1 MDVAFVQDFLDVGVG
16 FDSAVAEL
24 LDADHGWLELLAEA
38 GLQHGHD
45 LRLRLAPKDAA
56 IPLPSK
62 RVRVDLERPYRRGE
76 EWVLPFHWMAT
87 AVPALFPAMEA
98 ELDVA
103 PLGAG
108 DVRLTFSGR
117 YRPPLGGIGEAIDTV
132 ILHRVVEHTVRTFL
146 RGLGDAL
153 QCAAA
158 ASAGSVSSA

>member
-1 MDVAFVQDFLDVGVG
+1 MAFVQDFLDVRVE
-16 FDSAVAEL
+16 FDAAVAEL
-24 LDADHGWLELLAEA
+24 LDADHGWLELLAEK

-45 LRLRLAPKDAA
+45 LRLRLAPKDAT

-76 EWVLPFHWMAT
+76 DWVLPFHWTAT

-103 PLGAG
+103 PLGAD

-117 YRPPLGGIGEAIDTV
+117 YRPPLGGIGEAIDSV
-132 ILHRVVEHTVRTFL
+132 ALHRVVEHSVRTFL
-146 RGLGDAL
+146 AALGDAL
-153 QCAAA
+153 QRAAA
-158 ASAGSVSSA
+158 GSAGPISSA